1 MIELFSHEN
10 PNDREPL
17 MRPNILIITTDQ
29 QHHGMLSCA
38 GNRYLHTPGMDRI
51 AGWGTRFARAYCSN
65 PVCMPARY
73 CWWTGRMPSSIGM
86 RENQR
91 FDALPAAVHRG
102 GLGWVLRE
110 AGYHCHFGGK
120 QHLPGDCDAES
131 LGFDV
136 LTRDDRDRLAIEAA
150 DFLRSPQDRPWC
162 LALNFMNPHDIC
174 YQAIRDF
181 PADRAG
187 RRLLDN
193 DAPAL
198 RELDDALAL
207 PEGVDEA
214 TFFAEHCP
222 PLPDNHAPQDDEP
235 EAIRALLAERPF
247 RRLARE
253 RWNDRDWRL
262 HRWAY
267 HRLTERV
274 DRQIAVVLDA
284 LEQGGAL
291 EDTVIICTSDHGDH
305 DGSHKLEHKTVCYDE
320 AARVPL
326 IIAQP
331 GTTPAAAVEELHL
344 AQNGIDLMATCC
356 DYAGIAQPAHNL
368 GHSLRPLAE
377 ARRVDDW
384 RAGVYVESQLGHC
397 YVTRTRKYCR
407 YDSAGIEEQL
417 YDLERDPGETRS
429 VHRDSAE
436 RAALAQARQSLAKER
451 AAHEAVQLELSE
463 QC

>member
-1 MIELFSHEN
+1 MS
-10 PNDREPL
+10 R
-17 MRPNILIITTDQ
+17 RPNILIITTDQ
-29 QHHGMLSCA
+29 QHHAMMSGA
-38 GNRYLHTPGMDRI
+38 GNRYLHTPAMDRI
-51 AGWGTRFARAYCSN
+51 ASWGTRFTRAYCAD
-65 PVCMPARY
+65 PVCVPSRF
-73 CWWTGRMPSSIGM
+73 CWWTGRMPSAIGM
-86 RENQR
+86 SSNGAPRNPDGSRLLVDE
-91 FDALPAAVHRG
+91 PVHRG
-102 GLGWVLRE
+102 ALGHVLRD
-110 AGYHCHFGGK
+110 AGYTTAFAGK
-120 QHLPGDCDAES
+120 QHTPGGLTAES
-131 LGFDV
+131 MGFAN
-136 LTRDDRDRLAIEAA
+136 LTDDQRDRCAVECARFIRREH
-150 DFLRSPQDRPWC
+150 DRPWA
-162 LALNFMNPHDIC
+162 LAANFINPHDIC
-174 YQAIRDF
+174 YMAIRDF
-181 PADRAG
+181 PRTDMDHAILRNGDTEMRA
-187 RRLLDN
+187 LDE
-193 DAPAL
+193 AL
-198 RELDDALAL
+198 RL
-207 PEGVDEA
+207 PDGMSEE

-222 PLPDNHAPQDDEP
+222 PLPDNFEIQRDEP
-235 EAIRALLAERPF
+235 ASIRRVVEERPF
-247 RRLARE
+247 KALARE
-253 RWNDRDWRL
+253 HWGEREWRL

-274 DRQIAVVLDA
+274 DAQIGVVLDA
-284 LEQGGAL
+284 LERSGAL